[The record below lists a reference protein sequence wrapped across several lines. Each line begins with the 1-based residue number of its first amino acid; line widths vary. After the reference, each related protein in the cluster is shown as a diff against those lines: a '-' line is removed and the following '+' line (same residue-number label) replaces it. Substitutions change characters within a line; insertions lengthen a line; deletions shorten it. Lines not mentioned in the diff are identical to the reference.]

1 MNINNTL
8 LSSIKEMYINFATAS
23 VSFLSKT
30 ILVLIIMAIGWYV
43 AAYIKKVV
51 EKLLNTVDL
60 NKILSSV
67 KIDKF
72 VAKIGYKLDASY
84 LIGEVARWV
93 LFLMVTVFAFKI
105 VSFADG
111 VDFIQVVLVNGL
123 KIIVAI
129 VIASVSIFVARFL
142 SKVASKV
149 IGSMD
154 SRFKN
159 VVANISSAVV
169 YFFTLILILNL
180 FEITQPFVE
189 YINMIFMAS
198 VMAVSI
204 AVGLAFGLG
213 GKDMA
218 KDSLEKWI
226 EKIKK

>member
-84 LIGEVARWV
+84 LIGEVAR
-93 LFLMVTVFAFKI
+93 
-105 VSFADG
+105 
-111 VDFIQVVLVNGL
+111 
-123 KIIVAI
+123 
-129 VIASVSIFVARFL
+129 
-142 SKVASKV
+142 
-149 IGSMD
+149 
-154 SRFKN
+154 
-159 VVANISSAVV
+159 
-169 YFFTLILILNL
+169 
-180 FEITQPFVE
+180 
-189 YINMIFMAS
+189 
-198 VMAVSI
+198 
-204 AVGLAFGLG
+204 
-213 GKDMA
+213 
-218 KDSLEKWI
+218 
-226 EKIKK
+226 